1 MKKPPIIKVLYLYS
15 LLLFLTS
22 LFKTVYA
29 YITTE
34 VINSQGHFLSCKIML
49 LINPES

>member
-1 MKKPPIIKVLYLYS
+1 MNKPHIIKVLYLYS

-29 YITTE
+29 YIITR
-34 VINSQGHFLSCKIML
+34 VIHSQGHFFSCKIML
-49 LINPES
+49 INPES